1 MIALLSCSTNLLIS
15 SVAAI
20 SSTGGLKPDSLI
32 HDSIL
37 VSYDDLRKANSKLI
51 ELEYEKAINEHLR
64 TIVTNDSIAID
75 GLKLRIY
82 NDEQD
87 YNRRVEKVK
96 KQRNVA
102 SGVGIGAII
111 LLIISI
117 L

>member
-20 SSTGGLKPDSLI
+20 SSTGGLPEDSLTI
-32 HDSIL
+32 
-37 VSYDDLRKANSKLI
+37 SYDDLRKATSKLI
-51 ELEYEKAINEHLR
+51 ELEYEKEINKSLK
-64 TIVTNDSIAID
+64 TIISNDSIAID
-75 GLKLRIY
+75 NLNSRI
-82 NDEQD
+82 NMLERD
-87 YNRRVEKVK
+87 YSRRIKDVK

-102 SGVGIGAII
+102 GGIGIGAII